1 MILIVGLGNPGEK
14 FVNTRHNLGFESVE
28 LLRRKLGLGDW
39 SNEEKFKSE
48 IVKFEELIL
57 VRPKTFMNRSGLAVS
72 KLTLFYKVP
81 PEQVIV
87 VHDEL
92 DLPLGHIK
100 IRVGGSG
107 AGHHG
112 IESIMQHLGSDKFI
126 RVRLGISVWK
136 AISGEHK
143 HAAFNAEK
151 FVVDEFQSNEK
162 SKVKS
167 MLKRSI
173 KAVEAIVNEGL
184 EKAQNQ
190 FNDKG
195 A

>member
-14 FVNTRHNLGFESVE
+14 FANTRHNLGFESVE

-39 SNEEKFKSE
+39 SKEDRFKAE
-48 IVKFEELIL
+48 VIKFEELIL
-57 VRPKTFMNRSGLAVS
+57 ARPQTFMNQSGLSVS
-72 KLTLFYKVP
+72 SLAGFYKVP
-81 PEQVIV
+81 PEQLII

-92 DLPLGHIK
+92 DMPLGHIK
-100 IRVGGSG
+100 IRVGGSD

-112 IESIMQHLGSDKFI
+112 IESLIKHLGSDKFI
-126 RVRLGISVWK
+126 RVRLGIGTWK

-143 HAAFNAEK
+143 HSSFNAEK
-151 FVVDEFQSNEK
+151 FVVEEFQSNEK
-162 SKVKS
+162 SKVKA

-173 KAVEAIVNEGL
+173 KAVEAIVNVGL